1 MTHPMTLDGYQLQ
14 AETTF
19 IVEESKIEYL
29 ALGLA
34 NETGELLGVLKKHMR
49 DEEQPLADMDYEK
62 RLTVMKELG
71 DVLWYAAVL
80 AAQLQFDLSSVAEM
94 NLRKLDRRMQL
105 DLIKGSGDER

>member
-1 MTHPMTLDGYQLQ
+1 MSNALTLDEYQLK

-19 IVEESKIEYL
+19 IVKKNKIEYI

-34 NETGELLGVLKKHMR
+34 SEVGEVCDKLKKAIR
-49 DEEQPLADMDYEK
+49 DDETPLADMEYDK
-62 RLTVMKELG
+62 RLEVMKELG

-80 AAQLQFDLSSVAEM
+80 AAHMQFDLSSVAEM

-105 DLIKGSGDER
+105 DLIKGSGDNR

>member
-105 DLIKGSGDER
+105 DLIKGSGDDR

>member
-19 IVEESKIEYL
+19 IVKESKIEYL

-34 NETGELLGVLKKHMR
+34 SEAGEVCDKLKKHLR
-49 DEEQPLADMDYEK
+49 DEGEPLADMDYEK
-62 RLTVMKELG
+62 RLAVMQECG
-71 DVLWYAAVL
+71 DVLWYLANI
-80 AAQLQFDLSSVAEM
+80 AAQFQFDLSSVGEM

>member
-94 NLRKLDRRMQL
+94 NRRKLDRRMQL
-105 DLIKGSGDER
+105 DLIKGSGDDR

>member
-1 MTHPMTLDGYQLQ
+1 MTNPMTLDGYQLQ

-105 DLIKGSGDER
+105 DLIKGSGDDR

>member
-34 NETGELLGVLKKHMR
+34 SEAGEVCDKLKKHLR
-49 DEEQPLADMDYEK
+49 ERWGDEPSQTRQA
-62 RLTVMKELG
+62 
-71 DVLWYAAVL
+71 YAARPD
-80 AAQLQFDLSSVAEM
+80 Q
-94 NLRKLDRRMQL
+94 RIGR
-105 DLIKGSGDER
+105 

>member
-1 MTHPMTLDGYQLQ
+1 MTHPITLDGYQLQ

-105 DLIKGSGDER
+105 DLIKGSGDDR

>member
-19 IVEESKIEYL
+19 IVKDSKIEYL

-49 DEEQPLADMDYEK
+49 EFYQS
-62 RLTVMKELG
+62 
-71 DVLWYAAVL
+71 
-80 AAQLQFDLSSVAEM
+80 F
-94 NLRKLDRRMQL
+94 KLF
-105 DLIKGSGDER
+105 

>member
-19 IVEESKIEYL
+19 IVKESKIEYL

-105 DLIKGSGDER
+105 DLIKGSGDDR

>member
-1 MTHPMTLDGYQLQ
+1 MTHPMTLDGYQIQ

-34 NETGELLGVLKKHMR
+34 NETGEVLGVLKKHMR

-105 DLIKGSGDER
+105 DLIKGSGDDR

>member
-14 AETTF
+14 AETTCS
-19 IVEESKIEYL
+19 VEESKIEYL

-105 DLIKGSGDER
+105 DLIKGSGDDR

>member
-1 MTHPMTLDGYQLQ
+1 MTHSMTLDGYQLQ

-19 IVEESKIEYL
+19 IVEKNKIEYL

-34 NETGELLGVLKKHMR
+34 NETGELLGVLKKHIR
-49 DEEQPLADMDYEK
+49 DDEQSLADMDYEK

-80 AAQLQFDLSSVAEM
+80 AAHMQFDLSSVAEM

-105 DLIKGSGDER
+105 DLIKGSGDDR

>member
-34 NETGELLGVLKKHMR
+34 SEAGEVCEKIKKIYR
-49 DEEQPLADMDYEK
+49 DKDGEMSSND
-62 RLTVMKELG
+62 RLDIRKELG
-71 DVLWYAAVL
+71 DVLWYISQIACDIDVTL
-80 AAQLQFDLSSVAEM
+80 ASVATA
-94 NLRKLDRRMQL
+94 NLEKLRVRKENGTLG
-105 DLIKGSGDER
+105 GSGDDR